1 MFDSGGSS
9 SRYYNSFLFLFMT
22 KYMRITL
29 ELICTVFLLYQFFSL
44 SEFFLLLFFCLREIC
59 KHLAFDVNSK
69 NVFIDVLDLSMY
81 TGDSILMETTQVICR
96 RFVFST

>member
-1 MFDSGGSS
+1 M
-9 SRYYNSFLFLFMT
+9 YSFPA
-22 KYMRITL
+22 IS
-29 ELICTVFLLYQFFSL
+29 VFLTKRV
-44 SEFFLLLFFCLREIC
+44 LFIVIFCLREIC